1 MERVGDHLTS
11 MLPALA
17 FLCAGVPLAALLDRL
32 GFFDS
37 VAIVIERRRASVPV
51 GALWILA
58 ALTTALL
65 NLDTTAVLLTPLYV
79 RLARRC
85 GIDPLPLAMVPL
97 LLASFASSI
106 LPVSNLT
113 TLIAADRLHLSV
125 GAVVS
130 HLALP
135 SLTAC
140 VAGWLAYRRRYPT
153 VLISGQAGEP
163 DTRALMIGTLVVAG
177 LLIGFIF
184 GPALGIAP
192 WTVALAA
199 DLVLAAVTRSLPWR
213 DVPLLTALGV
223 AGLAAVA
230 ALVVPSDLFTGL
242 LAGDHPLA
250 LAGITVAGTVGAN
263 IVNNLPALLV
273 ALDGVHHPTWG
284 LWAWLAGI
292 NTGAAL
298 LPIGA
303 LANLLWWRVLRDE
316 GISVQ
321 LRQYV
326 RITVPI
332 VIPAVAAAAGTL
344 ALERVV
350 AR

>member
-37 VAIVIERRRASVPV
+37 VAILIERRRASVPV
-51 GALWILA
+51 GALWVLA

-65 NLDTTAVLLTPLYV
+65 NLDTTVVLLTPLYV

-85 GIDPLPLAMVPL
+85 GIDPLPLAVVPL
-97 LLASFASSI
+97 LLASFASSV

-113 TLIAADRLHLSV
+113 TLIAADRLDLSV
-125 GAVVS
+125 SAVVS

-135 SLTAC
+135 SAAAC
-140 VAGWLAYRRRYPT
+140 VAGWLAYRRRYPR
-153 VLISGQAGEP
+153 VLFRGQAGEP
-163 DTRALMIGTLVVAG
+163 DPRALTIGTVVVTG
-177 LLIGFIF
+177 LLIGFVL
-184 GPALGIAP
+184 GPSFGIAP
-192 WTVALAA
+192 WMVAVAA

-213 DVPLLTALGV
+213 DVPLLTAFAV
-223 AGLAAVA
+223 AGLAALA
-230 ALVVPSDLFTGL
+230 ALVVPSDLFSGL
-242 LAGDHPLA
+242 LSADNPLA
-250 LAGITVAGTVGAN
+250 LAGIMGAGTIGAN
-263 IVNNLPALLV
+263 LVNNLPALLI
-273 ALDGVHHPTWG
+273 ALDGVHQPTWG

-316 GISVQ
+316 DVSVP

-332 VIPAVAAAAGTL
+332 VIPALAAAAGTL
-344 ALERVV
+344 ALERVL